1 MLDEMLLRFL
11 LSAHSKT
18 PLEMLYLES
27 GAIPVKFIL
36 ASRRLNYFYEILDR
50 DEEELTKRVVMEQIE
65 NTLDG
70 DFVDLVR
77 KDCEK
82 LQLKF
87 ETDCRL
93 SKDDVKEKVR
103 NAAFSYLKALQET
116 HSKSKGVKYSHLE
129 TQNYLTSSLF
139 DNEETKIL
147 FSLRTKMHEGFKA
160 NFPSMHMEKSRPLNC
175 EDEDNLMPG

>member
-1 MLDEMLLRFL
+1 M
-11 LSAHSKT
+11 
-18 PLEMLYLES
+18 
-27 GAIPVKFIL
+27 
-36 ASRRLNYFYEILDR
+36 
-50 DEEELTKRVVMEQIE
+50 
-65 NTLDG
+65 
-70 DFVDLVR
+70 
-77 KDCEK
+77 
-82 LQLKF
+82 KF

-103 NAAFSYLKALQET
+103 NAAFRYLKALQET

-160 NFPSMHMEKSRPLNC
+160 NFPSMHMEKSCPLNC
-175 EDEDNLMPG
+175 EDEDNLMPDSQEHLFQCKKLSKVKINGEYKYLYSIHEEEIKIFLEDFKRLTDLRKMLCQQLQLAPSTSPDALCCGDDNVNMLPCKYWM